1 MGEKLL
7 NVRVF
12 TPEEI
17 LFQGRAEHVIVPGE
31 SGVFEVL
38 PFHKRI
44 LSRLLSGV
52 VIIDKESIPIF
63 RGIIQAGE
71 NQINIIMENKIE

>member
-12 TPEEI
+12 TPEQI
-17 LFQGRAEHVIVPGE
+17 LFEGQAERVIVPGE

-44 LSRLLSGV
+44 LSRLLSGF
-52 VIIDKESIPIF
+52 IMIDQESIPIF

>member
-1 MGEKLL
+1 ML

-17 LFQGRAEHVIVPGE
+17 LFQGQAEHVIVPGE

-52 VIIDKESIPIF
+52 IIIDKESIPIF